1 MAVSIQI
8 YSNSNATTKTVSI
21 DFAADVL
28 AASFGTSTGSD
39 VQYFFKL
46 STGARDEA
54 NVALPVKV
62 VKSLN
67 ELALNPTNALQKQSA
82 TNTNVAYTS
91 IKSMIVDYVYD
102 YVEGH
107 TADQF
112 TSGCTLQRPMKFN

>member
-1 MAVSIQI
+1 MAVSIQV
-8 YSNSNATTKTVSI
+8 YSNSNATTKTISV

-28 AASFGTSTGSD
+28 AASFGNTTGST
-39 VQYFFKL
+39 VQYFFKM

-54 NVALPVKV
+54 NATLPVKV
-62 VKSLN
+62 VKSLS

-82 TNTNVAYTS
+82 TNTANAYTS
-91 IKSMIVDYVYD
+91 IKTMIIDHVYD

-112 TSGCTLQRPMKFN
+112 SSGCSLQRPMKFN